1 MQPVT
6 KKELQAAVDRLNR
19 LTGHNLQPY
28 RKVGASFV
36 QNPGTYVLD
45 WAYGG
50 VSLEQ
55 QAARGADGLS
65 HGIGGVIL
73 HRGSKRDLYERLH
86 SFIRGVE
93 TGMGRPRQG
102 WATSGEDQ
110 AGTTNQ

>member
-6 KKELQAAVDRLNR
+6 KKDLQAVVDRLNR
-19 LTGHNLQPY
+19 ITGHDLQPY
-28 RKVGASFV
+28 RKVGAAFV
-36 QNPGTYVLD
+36 QNPGVYVLD

-65 HGIGGVIL
+65 HGIRVIL

-86 SFIRGVE
+86 SFIQGID
-93 TGMGRPRQG
+93 TGIGQHQG
-102 WATSGEDQ
+102 
-110 AGTTNQ
+110 GTI

>member
-1 MQPVT
+1 MQSVT
-6 KKELQAAVDRLNR
+6 KKDLQAVVDRLNR
-19 LTGHNLQPY
+19 LTGHDPQPW
-28 RKVGASFV
+28 RKVGAAFV

-50 VSLEQ
+50 VSLDQ

-86 SFIRGVE
+86 SFIRGIE
-93 TGMGRPRQG
+93 TGIGQHQG
-102 WATSGEDQ
+102 
-110 AGTTNQ
+110 GTI